1 MKDLKIVF
9 TMVPHNLVG
18 LGLGFVM
25 ELLPDQEAQTRM
37 WLSILDLVFF
47 IRAVPF
53 EIWSQAYRNNIG
65 SLKEQFQTLCH
76 LTNFLAEM
84 NSSFLGATSSVHIK

>member
-37 WLSILDLVFF
+37 WLSILDLFF
-47 IRAVPF
+47 LFVQSPLRYGPKHI
-53 EIWSQAYRNNIG
+53 E
-65 SLKEQFQTLCH
+65 T
-76 LTNFLAEM
+76 T
-84 NSSFLGATSSVHIK
+84 LGA